1 MDLWLVGAIDTPA
14 TPGAALLAAAAPRL
28 GTKGG
33 VEAIAHYGG
42 ATGKLNR
49 KGLVLGTVAGG
60 AVPSPVKLCRVN
72 GLLAL
77 RGLAG
82 WFGFVRQ
89 RSLAVGIPQ
98 AGKCVQRP
106 PGV

>member
-60 AVPSPVKLCRVN
+60 RRHHPLSSVESMGCGPFGVSRD
-72 GLLAL
+72 
-77 RGLAG
+77 GLASSG
-82 WFGFVRQ
+82 KGHW
-89 RSLAVGIPQ
+89 RSASPKPEN
-98 AGKCVQRP
+98 AFNDRRA
-106 PGV
+106 